1 VFILSIIKLLIAGM
15 PQIRPSKSDA
25 HFTVENK
32 DHSTHANTTP
42 TQAEG
47 KKDNDNANVLSKFP
61 G

>member
-1 VFILSIIKLLIAGM
+1 M

>member
-1 VFILSIIKLLIAGM
+1 M

-32 DHSTHANTTP
+32 EHSTHAHTTL
-42 TQAEG
+42 TQAKEHNG
-47 KKDNDNANVLSKFP
+47 TDDANVLSKFI